1 MVGQVGAQ
9 HPALLS
15 SGPGNLLFLAGQVAA
30 VLDVDLGTVTYL
42 IGEGAGTEAMALQV
56 DGVKA
61 RTPQQVGQGDG
72 ALDRGPCFGA
82 DWGGGPIGH
91 S

>member
-30 VLDVDLGTVTYL
+30 VLDVDLGPVTYL
-42 IGEGAGTEAMALQV
+42 IGEGGGTEAMALQV
-56 DGVKA
+56 DGVEPW
-61 RTPQQVGQGDG
+61 TPQQVGQGDG
-72 ALDRGPCFGA
+72 ALDRGPCFGT
-82 DWGGGPIGH
+82 DCVGGPIGH
-91 S
+91 T